1 MKQSLP
7 IESSW
12 QVMHVEPNLGPTVG
26 CSALPLDERWVPANV
41 PGEVHLDYERAG
53 LIEDPFYG
61 LNHDNIR
68 WMEEMDWWYRT
79 EITTPVPGAGQR
91 IYLNFEGLDLFAT
104 VYLNDQAVGKHQNM
118 FTPLRIDVTD
128 HIKQG
133 VSNRLEVCLGAPLF
147 PPDRPARQ
155 SDVRGYGQIT
165 RLQVRKSQSS
175 YGWNISP
182 RLVTTGIWKP
192 VSCVVTDEVE
202 IADISVTTHA
212 IGEDGS
218 AQVEAL
224 IELHSQSEASVEVEC
239 ELTLA
244 GETRRIK
251 IACVEH
257 SGRHVEKFT
266 VAEAKLWWPHDQG
279 EQPLYDWSATLRQ
292 AGVELD
298 QRTGRFGIRTVE
310 LMQEPDDDGGVS
322 FVFEINGKKIFL
334 KGMNWTPADANFTR
348 VDDARYDQLLATAK
362 ESNINAMR
370 VWGGGVYELDSFYAK
385 CDELGILI
393 THDFMYACG
402 CYPQDDA
409 FLENARFEAEYQVR
423 RLRHF
428 ACVIAWF
435 GDNEN
440 DVLADNSFLYPD
452 YRKNRLSKEVLRKE
466 VEAHAP
472 LTPYVPTSPY
482 SPITYDQN
490 EPKEG
495 DCHIWGHGFSYKSD
509 FYVKQHPRMVTE
521 IGHLSFPS
529 REVIESWVPGE
540 KLWPIWNEEY
550 LTHGA
555 DCIRLDRKGRYR
567 QNWDS
572 IRERGWDE
580 PKDLDDMIEKT
591 QALQGEAS
599 KFWIEYY
606 GNQSNCWGIFLWN
619 LADSWPQMSD
629 AYIAYPFAPKAS
641 LNYVRDAFAALKR

>member
-7 IESSW
+7 IEASW
-12 QVMHVEPNLGPTVG
+12 QLMHVEPNLGLTQG
-26 CSALPLDERWVPANV
+26 CSALPFDERWVSAEV

-53 LIEDPFYG
+53 LIEDPFFG
-61 LNHDNIR
+61 LNHDKLR

-79 EITTPVPGAGQR
+79 EITPPVPADGQR
-91 IYLNFEGLDLFAT
+91 LHLYFEGLDTFAT
-104 VYLNDQAVGKHQNM
+104 IYLNGKEIGKHQNM

-128 HIKQG
+128 HVQSG
-133 VSNRLEVCLGAPLF
+133 VNRLEVCLGAPLF

-155 SDVRGYGQIT
+155 SHVRGYGQIT
-165 RLQVRKSQSS
+165 RLQVRKSQSC

-192 VSCVVTDEVE
+192 VSWVLTDAVE
-202 IADISVTTHA
+202 FADVSVTTLT
-212 IGEDGS
+212 INDDGS
-218 AQVEAL
+218 AELEAL
-224 IELHSQSEASVEVEC
+224 IEVESNGDSSETVEC
-239 ELTLA
+239 DLKVA
-244 GETRRIK
+244 GHTRSVSISGGRD
-251 IACVEH
+251 E
-257 SGRHVEKFT
+257 GRHVEKFT
-266 VAEAKLWWPHDQG
+266 VPDAKLWWPHDHG

-298 QRTGRFGIRTVE
+298 QLNGRFGIRTVE
-310 LMQEPDDDGGVS
+310 LIQEPEDDGGVS
-322 FVFEINGKKIFL
+322 FVFEINGKKTFL
-334 KGMNWTPADANFTR
+334 KGMNWTPADANFVR
-348 VDDARYDQLLATAK
+348 VDNARYDQLLAAAK
-362 ESNINAMR
+362 DANINAMR

-385 CDELGILI
+385 CDELGIII

-402 CYPQDDA
+402 CYPQDEA
-409 FLENARFEAEYQVR
+409 FLEEARLEAEYQVR
-423 RLRHF
+423 RLRKY
-428 ACVIAWF
+428 ACVVAWF

-440 DVLADNSFLYPD
+440 DVLADNSFDYPD
-452 YRKNRLSKEVLRKE
+452 YRHNRLSKEVLRD
-466 VEAHAP
+466 VVHQHAP

-521 IGHLSFPS
+521 IGHLSFPDL
-529 REVIESWVPGE
+529 EVIKSWMPE
-540 KLWPIWNEEY
+540 DKLWPIWNEEY

-572 IRERGWDE
+572 IRERGWKE

-599 KFWIEYY
+599 KSWIEYY
-606 GNQSNCWGIFLWN
+606 GNQPNCWGIFLWN

-641 LNYVRDAFAALKR
+641 LAYVRDAYAALKR